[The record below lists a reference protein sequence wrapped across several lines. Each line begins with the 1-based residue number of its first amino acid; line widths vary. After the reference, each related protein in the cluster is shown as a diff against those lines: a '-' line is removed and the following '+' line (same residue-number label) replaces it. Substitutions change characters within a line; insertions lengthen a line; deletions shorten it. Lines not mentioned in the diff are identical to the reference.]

1 VPVLTVD
8 GPTAS
13 GKGTL
18 ASELARRLGFH
29 LLDSGALY
37 RATALAAQD
46 AGVSLDD
53 EAPLAELAG
62 RLALRFEGQR
72 VYLAGR
78 TSPTRCAWNPPAA
91 WPRGCR
97 CTRRAPGPAPAA
109 AVLPPGPGPGGRWPR
124 HGHRDLPRRPLK
136 VFLTASVEQRAERR
150 YKQLI
155 SKGISANLHR
165 FSLTCGAGRAGC
177 EPIGCALQA
186 G

>member
-1 VPVLTVD
+1 V
-8 GPTAS
+8 
-13 GKGTL
+13 
-18 ASELARRLGFH
+18 ARRLGFH

-109 AVLPPGPGPGGRWPR
+109 AVLPPGPGLVADGRDMGTVIFPGARSRCFSPPAPSSAPSG
-124 HGHRDLPRRPLK
+124 
-136 VFLTASVEQRAERR
+136 A
-150 YKQLI
+150 I
-155 SKGISANLHR
+155 SS
-165 FSLTCGAGRAGC
+165 
-177 EPIGCALQA
+177 
-186 G
+186 